1 MLSDVS
7 SVVIRHL
14 RNSVTKWKTGEN
26 IRYFSFKEFTDHE
39 ISVPISFTHRHTHT
53 KRWRLR
59 FHAQLINWNSFFFF
73 LLFRNVSFAR
83 WVGGRKP
90 TVTTSTNQKFYCDID
105 STIWRKFKST
115 AENNVSQP
123 PNILRRGERN
133 CEISGLTRWHPSKA
147 KRAKAS
153 AFIPTERNDVRTQTR
168 PGFSST
174 IASHHP
180 VEMI

>member
-1 MLSDVS
+1 
-7 SVVIRHL
+7 
-14 RNSVTKWKTGEN
+14 
-26 IRYFSFKEFTDHE
+26 
-39 ISVPISFTHRHTHT
+39 
-53 KRWRLR
+53 
-59 FHAQLINWNSFFFF
+59 
-73 LLFRNVSFAR
+73 
-83 WVGGRKP
+83 VGGRKA

-115 AENNVSQP
+115 AENNVTQH
-123 PNILRRGERN
+123 LAAVKEN

-153 AFIPTERNDVRTQTR
+153 AFFPTERNDVRTQTR